1 MKYCVKCGNELLDEA
16 VICPKCGC
24 AADLA
29 QSQSISQNDND
40 LVNELSNKVKMN
52 GIIWLV
58 IGCIQI
64 LLGLFVQYVFLIVGI
79 LNIVTAIS
87 DMNYS
92 KQVITSPVG
101 IYKKFEPLVMPIITL
116 IYNLVLGGVIGV
128 VGSAY
133 YLVAIRGFVMNNRSK
148 FEHIEQQ
155 YSA

>member
-16 VICPKCGC
+16 VVCTKCGC
-24 AADLA
+24 AADLT
-29 QSQSISQNDND
+29 QSQAISQNNND
-40 LVNELSNKVKMN
+40 LVNELSNKVKTN

-87 DMNYS
+87 DINYS

-116 IYNLVLGGVIGV
+116 IYNLVFGGVIGV
-128 VGSAY
+128 VGSVY